1 MIGNFDEAVGIKAKA
16 SSHKH
21 KSSEK
26 DEGLILADLLAIKPF
41 ESIDGRLHEC
51 FKDMSSDPLATLDNA
66 AFNDWLN
73 KHKKNITKHGPID
86 TLEDED

>member
-1 MIGNFDEAVGIKAKA
+1 VSRSVVGTAEIIGNFDEVVGIKAKA

-66 AFNDWLN
+66 AFND
-73 KHKKNITKHGPID
+73 
-86 TLEDED
+86 